1 MADRRYLKKRGRR
14 WYFQLAVPRA
24 LQEKAG
30 KKVLLEALGTE
41 DVSAAQQLRWRH
53 LAAAQQRFEELGH
66 NAGGL
71 NESAIE
77 REAQATMKRLLREAQ
92 TAARRGEAL
101 QWTGLDLRPAAA
113 GKWDEQAGLD
123 HAAAAYGDSLAVDDY
138 SLVAV
143 EAGAIINSLGGEI
156 AVGSVAY
163 EQLCRSQLAANLE
176 AVRARQAALQG
187 QTYVAPA
194 RLITPSSRRRQEPP
208 GRARDAKTRGPN
220 SGSGLTISQAAERCL
235 AENQKRRHG
244 RWTNQTR
251 RQYETTY
258 RLLAEFLADVPI
270 TEVARADALR
280 FVDKLAGLDPNWGRR
295 PGGRGASIWQLLD
308 DYCAPPGLSA
318 KTLNRYVAS
327 CSALFRWARQQGLGG
342 DTNPFAELYRPPGN
356 RTRRGYQ
363 AFTIDELNRLFNAPL
378 FTALPWRL
386 RVEPPQH
393 SVQTALAWASLI
405 ALYSGLRSNEI
416 CQLRLDDIRL
426 DGATWVFAV
435 GSKRRSVGRRGAGRT
450 RLVPIHTMLVQCGLP
465 DYLAATQDHS
475 SGLLFP
481 ALRPGG
487 PDGKRNW
494 YFTTAFRLFRLE
506 ERLVRRGGQGRLGFE
521 SFRANVRGALARANV
536 GEHLAV
542 RLLGHD
548 RSDEER
554 SLYRLDVDLRAV
566 GQAVEAIQY
575 PGLRL
580 DHLAV
585 GQ

>member
-14 WYFQLAVPRA
+14 WYFQLAVPRV
-24 LQEKAG
+24 LQKQVG

-41 DVSAAQQLRWRH
+41 DLAVAQQLRWRH
-53 LAAAQQRFEELGH
+53 LGAAQQRFDALDQ
-66 NAGGL
+66 NSGGL
-71 NESAIE
+71 NGAAIE

-92 TAARRGEAL
+92 AAVRRGETLA
-101 QWTGLDLRPAAA
+101 WTGLDLQPAAA
-113 GKWDEQAGLD
+113 ENWDEEAGLE
-123 HAAAAYGDSLAVDDY
+123 HAAEAYRDSLAVDDY

-143 EAGAIINSLGGEI
+143 EAGAIINSFGADL
-156 AVGSVAY
+156 APGSAEY
-163 EQLCRSQLAANLE
+163 DQLCRSQLAANLE
-176 AVRARQAALQG
+176 AVRARLAALRVQP
-187 QTYVAPA
+187 YVAPA
-194 RLITPSSRRRQEPP
+194 RLTTPS
-208 GRARDAKTRGPN
+208 GRERKMPKESARKTKKKSQIGA
-220 SGSGLTISQAAERCL
+220 SGLTISQAAEQCL
-235 AENQKRRHG
+235 ADNQKRRHG

-258 RLLAEFLADVPI
+258 RLLAEFLDDVPI
-270 TEVARADALR
+270 SQVAREDALR

-295 PGGRGASIWQLLD
+295 PGGRTATVWQLLD

-318 KTLNRYVAS
+318 KTLNRYVAC
-327 CSALFRWARQQGLGG
+327 CSGLFRWARSQGLGR
-342 DTNPFAELYRPPGN
+342 DYNPFAELYRPPGDQ
-356 RTRRGYQ
+356 TRRGYQ
-363 AFTIDELNRLFNAPL
+363 AFTIDELNRLFAAPL
-378 FTALPWRL
+378 YTKTPWRL
-386 RVEPPQH
+386 RVEPPEH
-393 SVQTALAWASLI
+393 SVQTAMAWASLI

-426 DGATWVFAV
+426 EGGTWVFAV
-435 GSKRRSVGRRGAGRT
+435 GSKMRSVGRRGAGRT

-465 DYLAATQDHS
+465 DYMAATQDHS

-494 YFTTAFRLFRLE
+494 YFTTAFALFRTQ
-506 ERLVRRGGQGRLGFE
+506 ERLVRRAGQGRLGFE
-521 SFRANVRGALARANV
+521 SFRANVRGALSRANV

-554 SLYRLDVDLRAV
+554 SLYRLDADLRAV
-566 GQAVEAIQY
+566 AQAVEAIGY